1 MKILVVGG
9 GGREHAL
16 CWKFAQSPLVE
27 KVYCAPGNAGIAEEE
42 KCECVPISAND
53 FEALA
58 DFAEKEGITFT
69 MVGPEDP
76 LAKGLADY
84 FAKRGLKIFG
94 PSAQAA
100 QIEGSKVFAKR
111 LMAKYGIPTAAFE
124 VFDDPKEAQAYVE
137 KKGAPIV
144 VKADGLAAGKGV
156 IVCRTVEEAKEAIE
170 KIMVK
175 KVFGPAGERVV
186 IEECL
191 EGEEASFMILTD
203 GKTLLPLPSS
213 QDHKPLLDNDEG
225 PNTGGMG
232 AYSPAPVVT
241 EELAREIMETIMHPV
256 IEGLAKESI
265 TYQGV
270 LYAGLMIVQGKPY
283 VLEFNCRFGDPEC
296 QPLMMRIKTD
306 LAALINEALEGRL
319 AGKTLEIDDRAAVCV
334 VMASGGYPGAYEKG
348 KVISGLQE
356 AAKIPQVKIF
366 HAGTAKKDG
375 QFVTNGGRVLG
386 VTALGADIPEA
397 IDRAYEAVEKIHW
410 EGVHFRTDIG
420 AKALKR
426 LPPKVL
432 VLMGSKSD
440 LPVMAKSEEIFKEFR
455 LPYRLMVASAHRTPD
470 KVRNLARRAA
480 EEGVKVIIAGAG
492 LAAHLAGAVAAET
505 TLPVVGVP
513 IAAGTLGGLDALLS
527 TVQMPPGVPVATVA
541 INGAKNAAVL
551 AAEIIALSEPRL
563 EKKLK
568 KFREKIAG
576 K

>member
-27 KVYCAPGNAGIAEEE
+27 KVYCAPGNAGIAEDA
-42 KCECVPISAND
+42 ECVPISVDD
-53 FEALA
+53 FKGLA
-58 DFAEKEGITFT
+58 DFVQKEGITFT
-69 MVGPEDP
+69 IVGPEDP
-76 LAKGLADY
+76 LAKGIVDF
-84 FAKRGLKIFG
+84 FAERGLKIFG
-94 PSAQAA
+94 PTAKAA

-124 VFDDPKEAQAYVE
+124 VFDDPKEALAYVE

-156 IVCRTVEEAKEAIE
+156 IVCRTVDQAKEAIE
-170 KIMVK
+170 KIMVE
-175 KVFGPAGERVV
+175 KVFGEAGNRVV

-191 EGEEASFMILTD
+191 RGEEASFMILTD
-203 GKTLLPLPSS
+203 GQTILPLPTS

-241 EELAREIMETIMHPV
+241 EELSQKIMETIMRPV
-256 IEGLAKESI
+256 IEGLAKEGI
-265 TYQGV
+265 PYQGV
-270 LYAGLMIVQGKPY
+270 LYAGLMIVEDQPY

-296 QPLMMRIKTD
+296 QPLMMRIKSD
-306 LAALINEALEGRL
+306 LAALINDALEGNL
-319 AGKTLEIDDRAAVCV
+319 AGKKLEIDERAAVCV
-334 VMASGGYPGAYEKG
+334 VMASGGYPGKYEKG
-348 KVISGLQE
+348 KVIRGLEE
-356 AAKIPQVKIF
+356 AAKLPDVKIF

-375 QFVTNGGRVLG
+375 AYVTNGGRVLG
-386 VTALGADIPEA
+386 VTALGRDIPEA
-397 IDRAYEAVEKIHW
+397 IDRAYEAVEKISW
-410 EGVHFRTDIG
+410 EGVHFRRDIG

-426 LPPKVL
+426 LSPEVL

-440 LPVMAKSEEIFKEFR
+440 LPTMEKTEEIFKEFR
-455 LPYRLMVASAHRTPD
+455 IPYRLIIASAHRTPE
-470 KVRNLARRAA
+470 KIRRLAREA
-480 EEGVKVIIAGAG
+480 EETGVKVLIAGAG

-505 TLPVVGVP
+505 TLPVIGVP
-513 IAAGTLGGLDALLS
+513 LAAGTLGGLDALLS

-551 AAEIIALSEPRL
+551 AAEILALGNPRL
-563 EKKLK
+563 KKHLK
-568 KFREKIAG
+568 KFRTKMAQ